1 MSTSTV
7 TVNTSASQTASQTVY
22 QSLTTPT
29 GFSYAPSIPIVTITG
44 GGGGTGYSFAN
55 IPLQGSSTNNVF
67 KVASDAVFD
76 GTASFNEVTIKGK
89 SLTQVLDRI
98 EERLAILHPNIEL
111 ESRWEDLAD
120 LRMQYV
126 ELERE
131 IIEKE
136 KVWAILNK

>member
-7 TVNTSASQTASQTVY
+7 TVNTTTAQTAQTVY
-22 QSLTTPT
+22 QSLTTST
-29 GFSYAPSIPIVTITG
+29 GFSNAPSIPIVTITG
-44 GGGGTGYSFAN
+44 GGTGYSFAN
-55 IPLQGSSTNNVF
+55 IAPAGSSINSVF
-67 KVASDAVFD
+67 KVSTDAVFD
-76 GTASFNEVTIKGK
+76 GTTSFNEVTIKGK

-98 EERLAILHPNIEL
+98 EERLAILHPNTEL

-136 KVWAILNK
+136 KIWAILNK

>member
-1 MSTSTV
+1 
-7 TVNTSASQTASQTVY
+7 
-22 QSLTTPT
+22 
-29 GFSYAPSIPIVTITG
+29 
-44 GGGGTGYSFAN
+44 
-55 IPLQGSSTNNVF
+55 
-67 KVASDAVFD
+67 
-76 GTASFNEVTIKGK
+76 
-89 SLTQVLDRI
+89 LDRI

>member
-44 GGGGTGYSFAN
+44 GGTGYNFAN